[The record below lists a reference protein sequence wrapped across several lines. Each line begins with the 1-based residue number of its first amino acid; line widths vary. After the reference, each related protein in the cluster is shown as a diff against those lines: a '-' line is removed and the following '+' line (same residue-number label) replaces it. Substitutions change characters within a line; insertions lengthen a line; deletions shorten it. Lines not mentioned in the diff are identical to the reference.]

1 MSQLGML
8 GSIRTYFFEKEKSKR
23 IREGGSV
30 AKRGFRKKKNN
41 HYGLLVDATSPD
53 DRNVVIAF
61 AEELRKEGN
70 RVKVLGFVDGKME
83 SLALSFDV
91 FTSADLT
98 KIYKVPKS
106 PIATSFMDQSFDVLI
121 NLSIKENLKPLEYI
135 CAVSKAAFRIGPWYP
150 GQEQNVYDLCIDT
163 GKTPNLRS
171 WINEVM
177 HTLQKI
183 Y

>member
-1 MSQLGML
+1 ML

-23 IREGGSV
+23 IREGGG
-30 AKRGFRKKKNN
+30 AKKDFRKKKNN
-41 HYGLLVDATSPD
+41 HYGLLVDATNPD

-98 KIYKVPKS
+98 KISKVPKS

-135 CAVSKAAFRIGPWYP
+135 CAVSKASFRI
-150 GQEQNVYDLCIDT
+150 
-163 GKTPNLRS
+163 
-171 WINEVM
+171 
-177 HTLQKI
+177 
-183 Y
+183 